1 MTKSAD
7 QENIVS
13 SNSEDFKRT
22 FDKEAEAAKEVLKD
36 AADASKKTISDIGS
50 NAKTAAAKEAESVKR
65 EASVGLHAFA
75 DAVRSAGAKLGESD
89 QGVAARMVQ
98 EAASGLERLSTSLGK
113 KQLQDIID
121 DVRDFGRKNPTAFI
135 AGSVLVGLALGRFVR
150 STDDDRIR
158 SATSR
163 DGGDGGSDESRRAL

>member
-135 AGSVLVGLALGRFVR
+135 ALALGRFVR

-163 DGGDGGSDESRRAL
+163 DGRDGGSDESRRAL